1 MAGLFSISG
10 KIWVS
15 NLKYTPCD
23 CLVRGF
29 FKSKNVLLYKGTL
42 PQGPHIIVV
51 WLKNKSEIIKV
62 FISVYL
68 PIV

>member
-29 FKSKNVLLYKGTL
+29 FKSKNVASKQWEDKHL
-42 PQGPHIIVV
+42 
-51 WLKNKSEIIKV
+51 
-62 FISVYL
+62 
-68 PIV
+68 